1 MTTTPSTTTA
11 HPDQLLL
18 PGQAA
23 APGGP
28 ADMTMMY
35 VMHHAFRRDLGRFA
49 DAVAATPLDD
59 RTTWKALAARWDRF
73 FEILH
78 HHHAAEDELIWP
90 FLMERADA
98 TEQETLEAMED
109 EHSRI
114 DPLLKSVAD
123 GFSALAGDR
132 VPTGGAGLRATLE
145 VRMAATRD
153 LLARHLAHEETDAI
167 AILQRHTTEASW
179 KAIEEQ
185 IGKRKSSVS
194 MFYMVGWC
202 AEQVPAKE
210 LDEVFAI
217 VGRPFKVLWW
227 LCRGS
232 FRRGER
238 AAFRYAGVR

>member
-109 EHSRI
+109 PGATFRVAVQWHPEAGE
-114 DPLLKSVAD
+114 DPRLFEALVA
-123 GFSALAGDR
+123 
-132 VPTGGAGLRATLE
+132 
-145 VRMAATRD
+145 AAAAYR
-153 LLARHLAHEETDAI
+153 
-167 AILQRHTTEASW
+167 QRS
-179 KAIEEQ
+179 
-185 IGKRKSSVS
+185 
-194 MFYMVGWC
+194 
-202 AEQVPAKE
+202 
-210 LDEVFAI
+210 
-217 VGRPFKVLWW
+217 
-227 LCRGS
+227 
-232 FRRGER
+232 
-238 AAFRYAGVR
+238 